1 LNLLGHIPAF
11 FNDLSPCE
19 NKAEALREL
28 GRLYN
33 GAVED
38 LNVAFEAYAKTGE
51 TMTGPS
57 PTYPYLLLRIGKRY
71 AGNVKFSGFVS
82 IRGAGWY
89 GTTITSPDI
98 FESYL
103 LDQLERVENAHE
115 VEYYVGP
122 SDTKIPLVLRRYGQ
136 IIPCSACGIIQGP
149 NPAVSKNLLSLRTT
163 SVT

>member
-103 LDQLERVENAHE
+103 LDQLERHWL
-115 VEYYVGP
+115 Y
-122 SDTKIPLVLRRYGQ
+122 LRRYGQ